1 MEEDSTEQSKTKKDT
16 ATQNKTA
23 QVRTKNF
30 ATIVYPESAP
40 TNWMDILEEEHIPAF
55 ISPLHDKDLDKNG
68 NLKKPHYHVI
78 LMFDGLK
85 TEEQAREVF
94 AKIGGVGTEKIKSLK
109 SYTRYLCHL
118 DSTKKAQY
126 DIADI
131 IELSGADFEYAS
143 KSAQGKYRA
152 IREMIEFC
160 DENCINSYAELL
172 RYAKD
177 YREDWFQILCDSGTV
192 PIVQYMKSRSW
203 ENSRHEG
210 M

>member
-1 MEEDSTEQSKTKKDT
+1 MEDDSTKQATTQNDT

-23 QVRTKNF
+23 QVRTKNW

-40 TNWMDILEEEHIPAF
+40 TNWMDILEDEHIPAL

-68 NLKKPHYHVI
+68 NLKKPHHHVI

-94 AKIGGVGTEKIKSLK
+94 TKINGVGTEKIKSLK

-118 DSTKKAQY
+118 DSKKKAQY
-126 DIADI
+126 SIDDI
-131 IELSGADFEYAS
+131 IELSGADFEYSS

-152 IREMIEFC
+152 IHEMLSFC
-160 DENCINSYAELL
+160 NENQIDSYAELMD
-172 RYAKD
+172 YARD
-177 YREDWFQILCDSGTV
+177 NREDWFQVLCDSGTV

-203 ENSRHEG
+203 ENSRHGE